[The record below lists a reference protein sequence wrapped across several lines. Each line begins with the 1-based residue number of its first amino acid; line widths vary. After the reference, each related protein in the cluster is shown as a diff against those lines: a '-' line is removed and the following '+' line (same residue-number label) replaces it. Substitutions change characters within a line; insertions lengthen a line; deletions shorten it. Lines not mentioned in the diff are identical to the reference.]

1 MKNKIDTMNDRNFYF
16 IHLYNDHSGSPRV
29 LREMVESISE
39 NCHIITSNTNG
50 ILSGIKGVSYSC
62 FNYSPAKNLF
72 VKLFF
77 YLVANVA
84 IFFILLRL
92 LIINRKTKNLV
103 IVNTML
109 PFGALLASKLT
120 HTTVTS
126 YVHETSVR
134 PALLKKFL
142 RTVIEACASNVIFVS
157 KFLFNNEKFKRI
169 SKQEIIYNPVSPN
182 LVSQPAD
189 INYIEKFNA
198 REVIF
203 ISSLL
208 VYKGIADFIEI
219 ARLSLL
225 AEDRITYT
233 LVLNCTEKQL
243 QEFLTEQE
251 LPQNIQ
257 VICRP
262 DDLRKLYL
270 KASFVLNLTH
280 PDIWLETFGLTLV
293 EGMANGCIPI
303 GPVAGAPVELIEKKY
318 GFNIDHKDHSSI
330 RNAILFILSDFES
343 FYFYAKNAKAKSE
356 FFSLKIFQDKINDF
370 IDDSL

>member
-1 MKNKIDTMNDRNFYF
+1 MTNKVDTTCCRNFYF

-29 LREMVESISE
+29 LREMVESISD
-39 NCHIITSNTNG
+39 NRHIITSNTNG
-50 ILSGIKGVSYSC
+50 ILSGINGVTYSTFSY
-62 FNYSPAKNLF
+62 FPAKNLF
-72 VKLFF
+72 LKLFF
-77 YLVANVA
+77 YLVANIN

-92 LIINRKTKNLV
+92 LIVNKKTKNVV

-120 HTTVTS
+120 KTAVTS

-134 PALLKKFL
+134 PILLKKFL
-142 RTVIEACASNVIFVS
+142 RAVIEVCASKVIFVS
-157 KFLFNNEKFKRI
+157 KFLFEKEKFKRI
-169 SKQEIIYNPVSPN
+169 TKQEIIYNPVSPN
-182 LVSQPAD
+182 LVSDLKD

-198 REVIF
+198 RNVIF

-208 VYKGIADFIEI
+208 AYKGIADLIDI
-219 ARLSLL
+219 AKLSLM
-225 AEDRITYT
+225 AQDRIIYT

-243 QEFLTEQE
+243 QDFLAEQV

-270 KASFVLNLTH
+270 KSSFVLNLTH
-280 PDIWLETFGLTLV
+280 PNVWLETFGLTLV

-303 GPVAGAPVELIEKKY
+303 GPVAGAPVELIEKNY
-318 GFNIDHKDHSSI
+318 GFNIGHKDHSSI
-330 RNAILFILSDFES
+330 RNTIVSVLSDFKS
-343 FYFYAKNAKAKSE
+343 FEFYAKNAKSKSD
-356 FFSLKIFQDKINDF
+356 FFSLKVFQDKINNF
-370 IDDSL
+370 IDGSF

>member
-1 MKNKIDTMNDRNFYF
+1 MTNNVDTTRCINFYF

-29 LREMVESISE
+29 LREMVESISH
-39 NCHIITSNTNG
+39 NRHIITSNTDG
-50 ILSGIKGVSYSC
+50 ILSGINGVKYSNFSY
-62 FNYSPAKNLF
+62 FPAKNLF
-72 VKLFF
+72 PKLFF
-77 YLVANVA
+77 YLVANIK

-92 LIINRKTKNLV
+92 LIVNKKTKNVV

-120 HTTVTS
+120 NTTVTS

-142 RTVIEACASNVIFVS
+142 RAVIEVCASNVIFVS
-157 KFLFNNEKFKRI
+157 KFLFEKEEFKRI
-169 SKQEIIYNPVSPN
+169 TKQEIIYNPVSPN
-182 LVSQPAD
+182 LVSELKD
-189 INYIEKFNA
+189 IFYIEKFNA
-198 REVIF
+198 RNVIF

-208 VYKGIADFIEI
+208 AYKGIADLINI
-219 ARLSLL
+219 ARLSLM
-225 AEDRITYT
+225 AGDGIIYT

-243 QEFLTEQE
+243 QGFLAEQI

-270 KASFVLNLTH
+270 KSSFVLNLTN
-280 PDIWLETFGLTLV
+280 PDICLESFGLTLV

-303 GPVAGAPVELIEKKY
+303 GPVAGAPVELIEKNY

-330 RNAILFILSDFES
+330 REAIVSVLSDFKS
-343 FYFYAKNAKAKSE
+343 FEFYAKNAKTKSD
-356 FFSLKIFQDKINDF
+356 FFSLKVFQDKINNF
-370 IDDSL
+370 IEGSF

>member
-1 MKNKIDTMNDRNFYF
+1 MTNKVDATCSRNFYF

-29 LREMVESISE
+29 LREMVDSISD
-39 NCHIITSNTNG
+39 NRHIITSNTDG
-50 ILSGIKGVSYSC
+50 ILSGINGVTYSK
-62 FNYSPAKNLF
+62 FRYFPARNLF
-72 VKLFF
+72 FKLFF
-77 YLVANVA
+77 YLVANIN

-92 LIINRKTKNLV
+92 LIVNRKTKNIV

-120 HTTVTS
+120 NTPVTS

-142 RTVIEACASNVIFVS
+142 RAVIEVCASNVIFVS
-157 KFLFNNEKFKRI
+157 KFLFDKEKFKRI
-169 SKQEIIYNPVSPN
+169 TNQEIIYNPVSPN
-182 LVSQPAD
+182 LVSAPKD
-189 INYIEKFNA
+189 INYIGKFNA
-198 REVIF
+198 RNVIF

-208 VYKGIADFIEI
+208 AYKGIADLIDI
-219 ARLSLL
+219 AKLSLM
-225 AEDRITYT
+225 AEDQIIYT

-243 QEFLTEQE
+243 EEFLTEQV

-270 KASFVLNLTH
+270 KSSFVLNLTH
-280 PDIWLETFGLTLV
+280 PNIWLETFGLTLV

-303 GPVAGAPVELIEKKY
+303 GPVAGAPVELIEKNY

-330 RNAILFILSDFES
+330 RDAIVSILSDFKS
-343 FYFYAKNAKAKSE
+343 FEFYAKNAKTKSD
-356 FFSLKIFQDKINDF
+356 FFSLKVFQDKINDF
-370 IDDSL
+370 IDGSF